1 MVIAPSDVGPGSYLD
16 SDKKDFTAMFK
27 PKIGS
32 HNLQFG
38 ADSRWKDSNEETP
51 GPGQYNEPN
60 KWNQRTYNLKF
71 LNF

>member
-1 MVIAPSDVGPGSYLD
+1 
-16 SDKKDFTAMFK
+16 MFK
-27 PKIGS
+27 PKAGVQ
-32 HNLQFG
+32 NLQFG
-38 ADSRWKDSNEETP
+38 VDPRWKGGIEETP